1 MVLYWS
7 DHHAGLLFPVG
18 VAFLAS
24 SPFPGAGAQP
34 GHRRWGSAL
43 ALAALMKTL
52 GLIAMS
58 GVRVVNPELKSL
70 GLTLPGFV
78 ERGKVIASLPTLGL
92 LTLAGLT
99 SDRWEI
105 SYHDVF
111 DINTLD
117 KMPGPF
123 DLVAISSLAAQVE
136 EAYVLADGY
145 RAQGSCVVMGGL
157 HVSAEPQEALQHSD
171 AIVIGEA
178 EPVWAKLLED
188 FEAGRL
194 QRVYQN
200 PGPQFDLADSPM
212 PRFDLLDP
220 THYNRIT
227 LQTQRGCPFK
237 CEFCAASIRIAPQ
250 FRTKPIDRVIG
261 ELNEIKKLWRHPFIE
276 LADDN
281 TFANRARGKR
291 LVRALAAENIHWF
304 TETDISVADDP
315 ELLRLLRES
324 GCSQILIGL
333 ESPVIAGM
341 EGLEQKANWK
351 AKQVDRYR
359 TAIQRIQDHGIT
371 VNGCFIL
378 GLDGSGPETF
388 DALWRFIHETALF
401 EVQLTVLTPFA
412 GTPLYQRLSRE
423 GRLLY
428 PRQWNRCTL
437 FDVNF
442 RPDRMTVEALE
453 TGLRDLMGRV
463 YNKEFTTWRRNQ
475 FFERLRQRRMSS
487 RSRRGS
493 PAEQLSEV

>member
-1 MVLYWS
+1 MVFYRPG
-7 DHHAGLLFPVG
+7 HHAGVLFSHGLAV
-18 VAFLAS
+18 LAS
-24 SPFPGAGAQP
+24 SSVSSAGAQL
-34 GHRRWGSAL
+34 GHRGFPFAL
-43 ALAALMKTL
+43 ALATLMKTI

-58 GVRVVNPELKSL
+58 GVRVVNPELIDL
-70 GLTLPGFV
+70 GLTLPGFID
-78 ERGKVIASLPTLGL
+78 RGKVIASLPTLGL

-99 SDRWEI
+99 PDRFEI

-111 DINTLD
+111 DINKLD
-117 KMPGPF
+117 KPPGPF

-136 EAYVLADGY
+136 EAYMLADRY
-145 RAQGSCVVMGGL
+145 RAAGSCVIMGGL
-157 HVSAEPQEALQHSD
+157 HVSAEPREALERAD
-171 AIVIGEA
+171 AIVVGEA
-178 EPVWAKLLED
+178 EPVWPKLLQD
-188 FEAGRL
+188 WEAGRL
-194 QRVYQN
+194 QRVYKN
-200 PGPQFDLADSPM
+200 EGPQFDLANSPM

-220 THYNRIT
+220 AHYNRIT
-227 LQTQRGCPFK
+227 VQTQRGCPFK

-250 FRTKPIDRVIG
+250 FRTKPVDRVVA
-261 ELNEIKKLWRHPFIE
+261 ELHEIKKLWSHPFIE

-281 TFANRARGKR
+281 TFANRARGKH

-341 EGLEQKANWK
+341 DGLEQKANWK
-351 AKQVDRYR
+351 AKQVERYR
-359 TAIQRIQDHGIT
+359 TAIRRIQDHGIT

-388 DALWRFIHETALF
+388 DAVWRFIQETALF

-412 GTPLYQRLSRE
+412 GTPLYKRLERE

-428 PRQWNRCTL
+428 PGQWNRCTL

-442 RPDRMTVEALE
+442 RPDRMNVEMLE
-453 TGLRDLMGRV
+453 TGLRDLMAKV
-463 YNKEFTTWRRNQ
+463 YNQEFTAWRRKQ
-475 FFERLRQRRMSS
+475 FFDRLRQRR
-487 RSRRGS
+487 RNGRGRRT
-493 PAEQLSEV
+493 EQLSPA

>member
-1 MVLYWS
+1 
-7 DHHAGLLFPVG
+7 
-18 VAFLAS
+18 
-24 SPFPGAGAQP
+24 
-34 GHRRWGSAL
+34 
-43 ALAALMKTL
+43 MKTL

-58 GVRVVNPELKSL
+58 GVRVVNPELINL

-99 SDRWEI
+99 PDRWDI
-105 SYHDVF
+105 SYHDVS
-111 DINTLD
+111 DVSKLD
-117 KMPGPF
+117 RLPGPF
-123 DLVAISSLAAQVE
+123 DVMAISSLAAQVA
-136 EAYVLADGY
+136 EAYALADQY
-145 RAQGSCVVMGGL
+145 RAEGSLVIMGGL
-157 HVSAEPQEALQHSD
+157 HVSAQPQEALQHAD
-171 AIVIGEA
+171 AIVVGEA

-188 FEAGRL
+188 LEAGRL
-194 QRVYQN
+194 QRVYRN
-200 PGPQFDLADSPM
+200 EGAQFDLANSPM

-227 LQTQRGCPFK
+227 IQTQRGCPFK

-250 FRTKPIDRVIG
+250 FRTKPIDRVVA
-261 ELNEIKKLWRHPFIE
+261 ELHEVKKQWRHPFIE

-281 TFANRARGKR
+281 TFANRSRGKH

-304 TETDISVADDP
+304 TETDISVANDP

-341 EGLEQKANWK
+341 DGVEQKANWK
-351 AKQVDRYR
+351 VKQVERYR
-359 TAIQRIQDHGIT
+359 TAIRRIQDHGIT

-388 DALWRFIHETALF
+388 EAIWRFIQETALF

-412 GTPLYQRLSRE
+412 GTPLYQRLERE

-428 PRQWNRCTL
+428 PGQWNRCTL

-442 RPDRMTVEALE
+442 RPDRMTVETLE
-453 TGLRDLMGRV
+453 TGLRDLMAKV
-463 YNKEFTTWRRNQ
+463 YSKEFTAWRRDQ
-475 FFERLRQRRMSS
+475 FFDRLRRHYRSNRARCASVTEQPPLRYSAKSS
-487 RSRRGS
+487 KT
-493 PAEQLSEV
+493 

>member
-1 MVLYWS
+1 MVLYRS
-7 DHHAGLLFPVG
+7 GHYATVLFLRG
-18 VAFLAS
+18 VAFLDS
-24 SPFPGAGAQP
+24 SSISGAGAQP
-34 GHRRWGSAL
+34 GRGSQCFAL
-43 ALAALMKTL
+43 ALATLMKTL

-58 GVRVVNPELKSL
+58 GVRVVNPELISL
-70 GLTLPGFV
+70 GLTLPGFI

-99 SDRWEI
+99 PDHWEL

-111 DINTLD
+111 DINKLE
-117 KMPGPF
+117 KPPGAF
-123 DLVAISSLAAQVE
+123 DLVAISSLAAQIE
-136 EAYVLADGY
+136 EAYILADRY
-145 RAQGSCVVMGGL
+145 RAEGSCVVMGGL
-157 HVSAEPQEALQHSD
+157 HVSAEPQEALQHAD

-194 QRVYQN
+194 QRVYKN
-200 PGPQFDLADSPM
+200 DGPQFDLANSPM
-212 PRFDLLDP
+212 PRFDLLNP
-220 THYNRIT
+220 AHYNRIT
-227 LQTQRGCPFK
+227 VQTQRGCPFK

-250 FRTKPIDRVIG
+250 FRTKPVERVVAEIH
-261 ELNEIKKLWRHPFIE
+261 EIKKLWRHPFIE

-281 TFANRARGKR
+281 TFANRARGKH

-304 TETDISVADDP
+304 TETDISVADDS

-333 ESPVIAGM
+333 ESPVIEGM
-341 EGLEQKANWK
+341 DGLEQKANWK
-351 AKQVDRYR
+351 AKQVERYR

-378 GLDGSGPETF
+378 GLDGAGPETF
-388 DALWRFIHETALF
+388 EAVWRFVQETALF

-412 GTPLYQRLSRE
+412 GTPLYQRLERE

-428 PRQWNRCTL
+428 PKQWNRSTL

-442 RPDRMTVEALE
+442 RPDRMTVGTLEA
-453 TGLRDLMGRV
+453 GLRDLMAKV
-463 YNKEFTTWRRNQ
+463 YNKEFIAWRRNQ
-475 FFERLRQRRMSS
+475 FFDRLRQRRRNS
-487 RSRRGS
+487 RSRS
-493 PAEQLSEV
+493 ATEQLSQA

>member
-1 MVLYWS
+1 
-7 DHHAGLLFPVG
+7 
-18 VAFLAS
+18 
-24 SPFPGAGAQP
+24 
-34 GHRRWGSAL
+34 
-43 ALAALMKTL
+43 MKTL

-58 GVRVVNPELKSL
+58 GVRVVNPELINL

-78 ERGKVIASLPTLGL
+78 DRGKVIASLPTLGL

-99 SDRWEI
+99 PESWDV

-111 DINTLD
+111 DITKLE
-117 KMPGPF
+117 KLPGPF
-123 DLVAISSLAAQVE
+123 DLVAISSLAAQVQ
-136 EAYVLADGY
+136 EAYELADRY
-145 RAQGSCVVMGGL
+145 RALGCCVILGGL
-157 HVSAEPQEALQHSD
+157 HVSAQPQEALQHAD

-178 EPVWAKLLED
+178 EPVWTKLLAD
-188 FEAGRL
+188 LQSGQL

-200 PGPQFDLADSPM
+200 KEGQFNLANSPM
-212 PRFDLLDP
+212 PRFDLLNP
-220 THYNRIT
+220 AHYNRIT
-227 LQTQRGCPFK
+227 VQTQRGCPFK
-237 CEFCAASIRIAPQ
+237 CEFCAASIRIAP
-250 FRTKPIDRVIG
+250 RYRIKPTDRVVAEIH
-261 ELNEIKKLWRHPFIE
+261 EIKKIWRHPFIE

-281 TFANRARGKR
+281 SFANRARSKS

-341 EGLEQKANWK
+341 NGVEQKANWK
-351 AKQVDRYR
+351 ARQVNGYKE
-359 TAIQRIQDHGIT
+359 AIRRIQDQGVT

-388 DALWRFIHETALF
+388 EAVWNFIQEVELF

-412 GTPLYQRLSRE
+412 GTPLYQRLERD

-428 PRQWNRCTL
+428 PGQWNRCTL

-442 RPDRMTVEALE
+442 RPDRMSVETLE
-453 TGLRDLMGRV
+453 AGLRELMGRV
-463 YNKEFTTWRRNQ
+463 YNKEFTEWRRNR
-475 FFERLRQRRMSS
+475 FFHRLRQSRKRQRLDMSLQQ
-487 RSRRGS
+487 
-493 PAEQLSEV
+493 PKAA

>member
-1 MVLYWS
+1 
-7 DHHAGLLFPVG
+7 
-18 VAFLAS
+18 
-24 SPFPGAGAQP
+24 
-34 GHRRWGSAL
+34 
-43 ALAALMKTL
+43 MKTL

-58 GVRVVNPELKSL
+58 GVRVVNPELINL

-99 SDRWEI
+99 PDSWEI

-111 DINTLD
+111 DLNKLEKI
-117 KMPGPF
+117 PGPF
-123 DLVAISSLAAQVE
+123 EVVAISSLAAQVY
-136 EAYVLADGY
+136 EAYELADRY
-145 RAQGSCVVMGGL
+145 RAQGCCVVMGGL
-157 HVSAEPQEALQHSD
+157 HVSAEPEEALQHAD

-178 EPVWAKLLED
+178 EPVWVKLLAD
-188 FEAGRL
+188 WEAGQL
-194 QRVYQN
+194 QRVYRNQA
-200 PGPQFDLADSPM
+200 GQFDLASSPM

-220 THYNRIT
+220 SHYNRIT
-227 LQTQRGCPFK
+227 VQTQRGCPFK

-250 FRTKPIDRVIG
+250 YRAKPTDRVVAEIH
-261 ELNEIKKLWRHPFIE
+261 EIKRIWAHPFIE

-281 TFANRARGKR
+281 TFANRGRSKS

-333 ESPVIAGM
+333 ESPVIEGM
-341 EGLEQKANWK
+341 NGLEQKANWK
-351 AKQVDRYR
+351 LRQVKRYR
-359 TAIQRIQDHGIT
+359 EAIRRIQDNGVT

-388 DALWRFIHETALF
+388 AAVWNFIQEVELF

-412 GTPLYQRLSRE
+412 GTPLYQRLEGE

-428 PRQWNRCTL
+428 PGEWNRCTL

-442 RPDRMTVEALE
+442 RPDRMSVETLE
-453 TGLRDLMGRV
+453 TGLRELMAKV
-463 YNKEFTTWRRNQ
+463 YNKEFTEWRRNQ
-475 FFERLRQRRMSS
+475 FFRRLRQNRRRERLDTLSERLR
-487 RSRRGS
+487 
-493 PAEQLSEV
+493 AA

>member
-1 MVLYWS
+1 
-7 DHHAGLLFPVG
+7 
-18 VAFLAS
+18 
-24 SPFPGAGAQP
+24 
-34 GHRRWGSAL
+34 
-43 ALAALMKTL
+43 MKTL

-58 GVRVVNPELKSL
+58 GVRVVNPELINL

-78 ERGKVIASLPTLGL
+78 DRGKVIASLPTLGL

-99 SDRWEI
+99 PESWDV

-111 DINTLD
+111 DITKLE
-117 KMPGPF
+117 KLPGPF
-123 DLVAISSLAAQVE
+123 DLVAISSLAAQVQ
-136 EAYVLADGY
+136 EAYELADRY
-145 RAQGSCVVMGGL
+145 RALGCCVILGGL
-157 HVSAEPQEALQHSD
+157 HVSAQPQEALQHAD

-178 EPVWAKLLED
+178 EPVWTKLLTD
-188 FEAGRL
+188 LQSGQL

-200 PGPQFDLADSPM
+200 KEGQFNLANSPM
-212 PRFDLLDP
+212 PRFDLLNP
-220 THYNRIT
+220 AHYNRIT
-227 LQTQRGCPFK
+227 VQTQRGCPFK
-237 CEFCAASIRIAPQ
+237 CEFCAASIRIAP
-250 FRTKPIDRVIG
+250 RYRIKPTDRVVAEIH
-261 ELNEIKKLWRHPFIE
+261 EIKKIWRHPFIE

-281 TFANRARGKR
+281 SFANRARSKS

-341 EGLEQKANWK
+341 NGVEQKANWK
-351 AKQVDRYR
+351 ARQVNGYKE
-359 TAIQRIQDHGIT
+359 AIRRIQDQGVT

-388 DALWRFIHETALF
+388 EAVWNFIQEVELF

-412 GTPLYQRLSRE
+412 GTPLYQRLERD

-428 PRQWNRCTL
+428 PGQWNRCTL

-442 RPDRMTVEALE
+442 RPDRMSVETLE
-453 TGLRDLMGRV
+453 AGLRELMGRV
-463 YNKEFTTWRRNQ
+463 YNKEFTEWRRNR
-475 FFERLRQRRMSS
+475 FFHRLRQSRKRQRLDMSLQQ
-487 RSRRGS
+487 
-493 PAEQLSEV
+493 PKAA